1 MRGSDWCV
9 VSGAKHEN
17 HKLSIV
23 VNHYPPGW
31 ETTEEQRESCVMVI
45 CLVNFVGSNNCYH
58 GHF

>member
-45 CLVNFVGSNNCYH
+45 YLVNFVGTNC
-58 GHF
+58 